1 MVSNGSGGSTLLEEE
16 QVALTDNAS
25 GFRNIEHEPAPDTL
39 AGLEMQFAGRSIA
52 SKIRQIK
59 ISKETKLRLKI
70 GVSVVMFA
78 SLFLFGKVDL
88 SKCVKV
94 ALTANR
100 WYLSLAVLVFLSST
114 FLNAHR
120 WQRLARAVGLEKSLL
135 KLTQLCFVGLFFN
148 LFLPSTVG
156 GDVSRCYY
164 LSKGTGKY
172 MNAFYSVMADRTVG
186 LAVLFLFATTGIIL
200 GPGGGSLPLQLK
212 LPIIA
217 GTLVVFGLVPFAPQ
231 LSKRILGEN
240 NFIARQINNSPAS
253 VYWSDRGLMVSA
265 VILSILMQVVIVAVH
280 VLVGMALGLHQI
292 PLWYYF
298 VFYPSVAVLGFVTPS
313 FNGIGIR
320 EWAYSYFLMMTGVD
334 RAHALTYAI
343 MWLGLTTAA
352 SLVGG
357 LVYLLGHFKI
367 SKEEQAHMFEP
378 ETSGENVEAQISH

>member
-1 MVSNGSGGSTLLEEE
+1 MVSKGSGGSTLVEHD
-16 QVALTDNAS
+16 QVQ
-25 GFRNIEHEPAPDTL
+25 APD
-39 AGLEMQFAGRSIA
+39 AA
-52 SKIRQIK
+52 SALDQLPSHPILDRIRRIK
-59 ISKETKLRLKI
+59 ISKETKLRLKL
-70 GVSVVMFA
+70 GVSVVMFV

-88 SKCVKV
+88 SKCIQV

-100 WYLSLAVLVFLSST
+100 LFLALAVLVFLSST

-120 WQRLARAVGLEKSLL
+120 WQRLAQAVGLEKSLL

-172 MNAFYSVMADRTVG
+172 MNAFYSVLADRIVG
-186 LAVLFLFATTGIIL
+186 LAVLFLFATLGIVL
-200 GPGGGSLPLQLK
+200 GPGGGGLPFQLK

-217 GTLVVFGLVPFAPQ
+217 GTLAVFCLVPFAPQ
-231 LSKRILGEN
+231 LSKKILGEN
-240 NFIARQINNSPAS
+240 NFITRQISNSPAN
-253 VYWSDRGLMVSA
+253 VYWSDKGLMFTA
-265 VILSILMQVVIVAVH
+265 IGLSVVMQVVIVAVH
-280 VLVGMALGLHQI
+280 VAVGLALGLTHI

-320 EWAYSYFLMMTGVD
+320 EWAYTYFLTLAGVD

-343 MWLGLTTAA
+343 MWLGLTTLA

-357 LVYLLGHFKI
+357 LVYILGHFKI
-367 SKEEQAHMFEP
+367 SKEEQEHMFEP
-378 ETSGENVEAQISH
+378 EDL

>member
-1 MVSNGSGGSTLLEEE
+1 MLSKGSGGTTLLKEE
-16 QVALTDNAS
+16 QVSVPDNAA
-25 GFRNIEHEPAPDTL
+25 GIESLVH
-39 AGLEMQFAGRSIA
+39 GRHPLLD
-52 SKIRQIK
+52 KVRQIK
-59 ISKETKLRLKI
+59 ISKQTKLRLKI
-70 GVSVVMFA
+70 GVSLVMFC

-88 SKCVKV
+88 SKCIQV
-94 ALTANR
+94 ALGANR
-100 WYLSLAVLVFLSST
+100 WFLSLALVVFLSST

-120 WQRLARAVGLEKSLL
+120 WQLLAQAVGLEKSLL

-172 MNAFYSVMADRTVG
+172 KEAFYSVLADRTVG
-186 LAVLFLFATTGIIL
+186 IAVLFLFATTGILL
-200 GPGGGSLPLQLK
+200 GPGGGGLPLELK

-217 GTLVVFGLVPFAPQ
+217 GTLFVFGLVPFAPQ
-231 LSKRILGEN
+231 LSVKFLGEN
-240 NFIARQINNSPAS
+240 NIITRQINKSPAR
-253 VYWSDRGLMVSA
+253 VYWSNKGLMA
-265 VILSILMQVVIVAVH
+265 TAIGLSVVMQIVIVAVH
-280 VLVGMALGLHQI
+280 VAIGMALGLHDI

-320 EWAYSYFLMMTGVD
+320 EWAYTYFLTMAGVD

-343 MWLGLTTAA
+343 MWLGLTTVA

-357 LVYLLGHFKI
+357 LVYILGHFQI
-367 SKEEQAHMFEP
+367 SKEEQDHMFEP
-378 ETSGENVEAQISH
+378 ESTEGSDLQVS

>member
-1 MVSNGSGGSTLLEEE
+1 MLKKPATQEFIGGLLSMLSNGSGGSALAEAEKADVHVLETAGSLSNHRPGILSHPL
-16 QVALTDNAS
+16 VARL
-25 GFRNIEHEPAPDTL
+25 
-39 AGLEMQFAGRSIA
+39 
-52 SKIRQIK
+52 RQIK
-59 ISKETKLRLKI
+59 ISNRTKLQLKI

-78 SLFLFGKVDL
+78 SLFLFGKIDL
-88 SKCVKV
+88 SKCFQV

-100 WYLSLAVLVFLSST
+100 WFLGLAVVVFLSST

-120 WQRLARAVGLEKSLL
+120 WQLLAQAVGLEKSLL

-186 LAVLFLFATTGIIL
+186 LAVLFLFATTGILL
-200 GPGGGSLPLQLK
+200 GPGGGGLPLQLK

-217 GTLVVFGLVPFAPQ
+217 GTLFVFGLVPFAPA
-231 LSKRILGEN
+231 LSKKILGEN
-240 NFIARQINNSPAS
+240 NFIARQINDSPAH
-253 VYWSDRGLMVSA
+253 VYWSNKGLMFTA
-265 VILSILMQVVIVAVH
+265 LGLSIVMQVVIVAVH
-280 VLVGMALGLHQI
+280 VAIGLALGLTHI

-320 EWAYSYFLMMTGVD
+320 EWAYTYFLTTSIGGAD
-334 RAHALTYAI
+334 GAHALAYAI
-343 MWLGLTTAA
+343 MWLGLTTVA

-367 SKEEQAHMFEP
+367 SKEEQEHMFEP
-378 ETSGENVEAQISH
+378 EDH

>member
-1 MVSNGSGGSTLLEEE
+1 MLSKGSGGTTLLKEE
-16 QVALTDNAS
+16 QVSVPDNAA
-25 GFRNIEHEPAPDTL
+25 GIESLVH
-39 AGLEMQFAGRSIA
+39 GRHPLLD
-52 SKIRQIK
+52 KVRQIK
-59 ISKETKLRLKI
+59 ISKQTKLRLKI
-70 GVSVVMFA
+70 GVSLVMFC

-88 SKCVKV
+88 SKCIQV
-94 ALTANR
+94 ALGANR
-100 WYLSLAVLVFLSST
+100 WFLSLALVVFLSST

-120 WQRLARAVGLEKSLL
+120 WQLLAQAVGLEKSLL

-172 MNAFYSVMADRTVG
+172 KEAFYSVLADRTVG
-186 LAVLFLFATTGIIL
+186 IAVLFLFATTGILL
-200 GPGGGSLPLQLK
+200 GPGGGGLPLELK

-217 GTLVVFGLVPFAPQ
+217 GTLFVFGLVPFAPQ
-231 LSKRILGEN
+231 LSVKFLGEN
-240 NFIARQINNSPAS
+240 NIITRQINKSPAR
-253 VYWSDRGLMVSA
+253 VYWSNKGLMA
-265 VILSILMQVVIVAVH
+265 TAIGLSVVMQIVIVAVH
-280 VLVGMALGLHQI
+280 VAIGMALGLHDI

-320 EWAYSYFLMMTGVD
+320 EWAYTYFLTMAGVD

-343 MWLGLTTAA
+343 MWLGLTTVA

-357 LVYLLGHFKI
+357 LVYILGHFQI
-367 SKEEQAHMFEP
+367 SKEEQDHMFEP
-378 ETSGENVEAQISH
+378 ENTEGSDLQVS